1 MKLPEIDFTPVSHPY
16 PETTMFGAIELS
28 AKRVPQAPA
37 LDFMGKI
44 TTYEKLVEKIEDAAK
59 AFINAGI
66 KKDDVVT
73 ICMPNTPQAIVCLY
87 ALNRIGA
94 VANMVHPLSSQKNIT
109 FYLDYSESKMIL
121 TLDQFY
127 EKVLKAVDEAE
138 RDVVILT
145 ARIHNELPF
154 IKSVAYKHLKNK
166 ENNKFPTRE
175 KDLVWADFV
184 KTGKDVTLPPVQFS
198 KEKTAVILY
207 SGGTSGT
214 PKGIQLSDFNFNA
227 LGMQVAEISGCNLD
241 YGCKFL
247 SVMPVFH
254 GFGLGIG
261 IHTVLEN
268 GALSILIPQFTKESY
283 AKAVLKN
290 KPNFIAGVPTLY
302 EALLKVDVF
311 KGADLSFLIG
321 VFSGGDALSPELKK
335 RADAFFK
342 EHNANLQIREGYGL
356 TECVTASC
364 VTPVDR
370 SKLGSIGVPLRD
382 MQYKIVEPGTFNEL
396 PNGEMGEIILTG
408 PTLMLGYMKAEEE
421 NAKTMRKDE
430 NGTTWLFT
438 GDMGSMDEEG
448 FVYFK
453 QRMKRLIVTSGYNVY
468 PSHIENILDKHEA
481 VDCSCVIGVKDPYKM
496 QRVRAYI
503 ALKNGFEANDETKE
517 KILAYC
523 KEYLDVFE
531 RPKEIIFKEELPKT
545 LVGKVAYHTLE
556 EEAAAEEE
564 AMAK

>member
-44 TTYEKLVEKIEDAAK
+44 TTYAKLVEKIEDAAK
-59 AFINAGI
+59 AFVNYGI

-73 ICMPNTPQAIVCLY
+73 VCMPNTPQAIVCLY

-94 VANMVHPLSSQKNIT
+94 IANMVHPLSSQKNIT

-127 EKVLKAVDEAE
+127 EKVLKAVGEAE

-145 ARIHNELPF
+145 ARIQNELPF
-154 IKSVAYKHLKNK
+154 IKSVAYKYLKNK

-175 KDLVWADFV
+175 KDIVWADFV

-370 SKLGSIGVPLRD
+370 SKVGSIGVPLRD
-382 MQYKIVEPGTFNEL
+382 MQYRIVEPGTFNYL
-396 PNGEMGEIILTG
+396 PAGEMGEIILTG
-408 PTLMLGYMKAEEE
+408 PTLMLGYMKADEE

-430 NGTTWLFT
+430 NDTTWLFT

-517 KILAYC
+517 KILEYC

-531 RPKEIIFKEELPKT
+531 RPKEIIFKDELPKT

>member
-1 MKLPEIDFTPVSHPY
+1 MKLPEIDFTPVSHHY

-59 AFINAGI
+59 AFVNYGI

-73 ICMPNTPQAIVCLY
+73 VCMPNTPQAIVCLY

-94 VANMVHPLSSQKNIT
+94 IANMVHPLSSQKNIT

-127 EKVLKAVDEAE
+127 EKVLKAVGEAE

-145 ARIHNELPF
+145 ARIQNELPF
-154 IKSVAYKHLKNK
+154 IKSVAYKYLKNK
-166 ENNKFPTRE
+166 DNNKFPTRE

-184 KTGKDVTLPPVQFS
+184 NTGKDATLPPVQFS

-382 MQYKIVEPGTFNEL
+382 MQYRIVEPGTFNYL
-396 PNGEMGEIILTG
+396 PAGEMGEIILTG
-408 PTLMLGYMKAEEE
+408 PTLMLGYMKADEE

-438 GDMGSMDEEG
+438 GDAGFMDEEG

-481 VDCSCVIGVKDPYKM
+481 VDCSCVIGVKDSYKM

-531 RPKEIIFKEELPKT
+531 RPKEIIFKDELPKT

>member
-59 AFINAGI
+59 AFVSYGI

-73 ICMPNTPQAIVCLY
+73 VCMPNTPQAIVCLY

-94 VANMVHPLSSQKNIT
+94 IANMIHPLSSQKNIT

-127 EKVLKAVDEAE
+127 EKILKAVDEAE
-138 RDVVILT
+138 RDTVILT
-145 ARIHNELPF
+145 ARIQNELPF
-154 IKSVAYKHLKNK
+154 IKSVAYKYLKNK
-166 ENNKFPTRE
+166 ANNKFPTRE

-184 KTGKDVTLPPVQFS
+184 KTGKDVTLPPVEFS

-382 MQYKIVEPGTFNEL
+382 MEYRIVEPGTFNYL
-396 PNGEMGEIILTG
+396 PAGEMGEIILTG
-408 PTLMLGYMKAEEE
+408 PTLMLGYMKADEE

-438 GDMGSMDEEG
+438 GDAGFMDEEG

-453 QRMKRLIVTSGYNVY
+453 QRMKRMIVTSGYNVY

-503 ALKNGFEANDETKE
+503 ALKAGFEANDETKT
-517 KILAYC
+517 KILEYS

-531 RPKEIIFKEELPKT
+531 RPKEIIFKDELPKT

>member
-1 MKLPEIDFTPVSHPY
+1 MKLPNIDFTPVSHPY
-16 PETTMFGAIELS
+16 PETTMFGAIENS

-44 TTYEKLVEKIEDAAK
+44 TTYAKLVEKIEDAAK
-59 AFINAGI
+59 AFINYGI

-73 ICMPNTPQAIVCLY
+73 ICMPNTPQAIICLY

-145 ARIHNELPF
+145 ARIQNELPF
-154 IKSVAYKHLKNK
+154 IKSVAYKYFKNK
-166 ENNKFPTRE
+166 ENLRFPTRE
-175 KDLVWADFV
+175 KDMVWADFV
-184 KTGKDVTLPPVQFS
+184 KTGKAVKLPAVEFS

-214 PKGIQLSDFNFNA
+214 PKGIQLSDFSFNA

-370 SKLGSIGVPLRD
+370 SKLGSIGLPLRD
-382 MQYKIVEPGTFNEL
+382 MQYRIVEPGTFNEL
-396 PNGEMGEIILTG
+396 PSGEMGEIILTG

-448 FVYFK
+448 FIYFK
-453 QRMKRLIVTSGYNVY
+453 QRMKRMIVTSGYNVY

-503 ALKNGFEANDETKE
+503 ALRNGFEANDETKE

-531 RPKEIIFKEELPKT
+531 RPKEIIFKDELPKT

-564 AMAK
+564 VMAK

>member
-1 MKLPEIDFTPVSHPY
+1 MKLPEIKFTPVSHPY
-16 PETTMFGAIELS
+16 PETTMFGVVENS
-28 AKRVPQAPA
+28 AKRVPKAPA

-44 TTYEKLVEKIEDAAK
+44 TSYELLVSKIEDAAR
-59 AFINAGI
+59 AFLKYGI

-94 VANMVHPLSSQKNIT
+94 IANMVHPLSSQKNIT

-127 EKVLKAVDEAE
+127 EKVEKAVEEAE

-145 ARIHNELPF
+145 ARIQDELPL
-154 IKSVAYKHLKNK
+154 IKSIAYKYFKNK
-166 ENNKFPTRE
+166 ENLKFPTRE
-175 KDLVWADFV
+175 KDLVWSDFV
-184 KTGKDVTLPPVQFS
+184 KTGKGVALPEIEFDRN
-198 KEKTAVILY
+198 KTAVILY

-214 PKGIQLSDFNFNA
+214 PKGIQLTDFNFNA
-227 LGMQVAEISGCNLD
+227 LGMQVAEISGCYLD

-290 KPNFIAGVPTLY
+290 KPNFIAGVPTLF

-382 MQYKIVEPGTFNEL
+382 MEYRIVEPGTFNYL
-396 PNGEMGEIILTG
+396 PAGEMGEIIISG

-421 NAKTMRKDE
+421 NANTMRKDE
-430 NGTTWLFT
+430 NGTIWLFT

-496 QRVRAYI
+496 QRLRAYI
-503 ALKNGFEANDETKE
+503 ALKAGFEQNEETK
-517 KILAYC
+517 KSILEYC

>member
-1 MKLPEIDFTPVSHPY
+1 MKLPKIDFTPVSHAY

-44 TTYEKLVEKIEDAAK
+44 TTYEKLVQKIEDAAR
-59 AFINAGI
+59 AFINYGI

-127 EKVLKAVDEAE
+127 DKVLKAVDEAE

-145 ARIHNELPF
+145 ARIQNELPF
-154 IKSVAYKHLKNK
+154 IKSVAYKYFKNK
-166 ENNKFPTRE
+166 ENLKFPTRE

-184 KTGKDVTLPPVQFS
+184 KTGTDEKLPDVEFS

-370 SKLGSIGVPLRD
+370 SKIGSIGVPLRD
-382 MQYKIVEPGTFNEL
+382 MEYKIVKPNTFEEL
-396 PNGEMGEIILTG
+396 PAGEMGEIILTG

-421 NAKTMRKDE
+421 NANTLRKDE

-438 GDMGSMDEEG
+438 GDMGSMDDEG

-503 ALKNGFEANDETKE
+503 ALKNGFEATEETKQS
-517 KILAYC
+517 ILSYC

-531 RPKEIIFKEELPKT
+531 RPKEIIFKDELPKT

>member
-44 TTYEKLVEKIEDAAK
+44 TTYEKLVEKIEDAAR

-94 VANMVHPLSSQKNIT
+94 IANMVHPLSSQKNIT

-127 EKVLKAVDEAE
+127 EKVLKAVGEAE

-145 ARIHNELPF
+145 ARIQNELPF
-154 IKSVAYKHLKNK
+154 IKSVAYKYLKNK

-184 KTGKDVTLPPVQFS
+184 KTGKDATLPPVQFS

-382 MQYKIVEPGTFNEL
+382 MQYRIVEPGTFNYL
-396 PNGEMGEIILTG
+396 PAGEMGEIILTG

-531 RPKEIIFKEELPKT
+531 RPKEIIFKDELPKT

-564 AMAK
+564 VMAK